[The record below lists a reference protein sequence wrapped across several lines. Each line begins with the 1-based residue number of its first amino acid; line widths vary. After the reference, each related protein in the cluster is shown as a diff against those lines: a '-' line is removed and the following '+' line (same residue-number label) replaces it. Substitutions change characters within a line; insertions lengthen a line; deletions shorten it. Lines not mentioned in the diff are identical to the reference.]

1 MMRTIA
7 AKLPSQLQ
15 QELKRLHFRRQIR
28 QGRFLGAEPEYD
40 QLAEWVE
47 PGDWVI
53 DVGANVGQYTLR
65 LSELVGA
72 QGRVIAFEPIPA
84 TFEVLAA
91 NVTASKSQNVTLINA
106 AVSKATS
113 LANMTV
119 PKFDSGLDNYYE
131 AHLDDSRPGLSVLCL
146 AVDSLNLETA
156 VKLIKIDA
164 EGHEPVVLQGMLK
177 LIERDRPILIVEGV
191 SDEVARCLEPFG
203 YAPQRLTSS
212 SPNTV
217 FMPTR

>member
-1 MMRTIA
+1 MLRSIA
-7 AKLPSQLQ
+7 AKLPAQLQ

-28 QGRFLGAEPEYD
+28 QGSFLGAEPEYD
-40 QLAEWVE
+40 QLAEWVK

-53 DVGANVGQYTLR
+53 DVGANVGHYTLR
-65 LSELVGA
+65 LSELVGK

-91 NVTASKSQNVTLINA
+91 NVAASESQNVTLINA

-146 AVDSLNLETA
+146 AVDSLNLKA
-156 VKLIKIDA
+156 PVKLVKIDA
-164 EGHEPVVLQGMLK
+164 EGHEPIVLQGMLD
-177 LIERDRPILIVEGV
+177 LIERDRPVLIIEGV

-203 YAPQRLTSS
+203 YTAYRLTAT

-217 FMPTR
+217 FKAAR